1 MSFPPSR
8 GNLLFLAIMKL
19 LIIYFLVLG
28 FICIR
33 DLFKVKNFDDYVVAG
48 RKQSSPFVFMSLMA
62 TVLGASAT
70 VGIAARAESIG
81 FAAFW
86 WLGVGA
92 IGFWFQAAFLS
103 KPVHDLDV
111 RTLPEIA
118 EKTVGKTGRK
128 LVAFIIAI
136 SWIGIIAAQFAAVAG
151 FIGLVL
157 GHDAGTQSVLITAV
171 IVIVYTLLGG
181 QLSVVRTDALQ
192 FGILTLGFFA
202 VAIYLFGGFSG
213 AETAAIANG
222 TSAIANGNAAI
233 ANDTVAH
240 SAGLATFGDFSLL
253 NEKFSFA
260 DLAMMLFTVGGAY
273 FLGPDVISRNLVA
286 KDSTSARKAVIIGS
300 FAIFVFSVVIVLL
313 GMWAATYAPNADGTS
328 VNPLFR
334 LASGVLPL
342 PLAAL
347 LSVGL
352 LSALLS
358 SADTC
363 LINSAAIFGS
373 DILNTRRISVVRLL
387 VVAIGI
393 IATYLALQ
401 GKDII
406 GLLTMAYSV
415 YTPGIVAPLAVAII
429 AHKKFSIKK
438 SLWYAGVVVGGLFG
452 LIPAILAS
460 TAKIATPAYIPHI
473 GIAISLAFA
482 LASLKRKKA

>member
-1 MSFPPSR
+1 
-8 GNLLFLAIMKL
+8 MKL
-19 LIIYFLVLG
+19 LLIYFFVLG

-86 WLGVGA
+86 WLAVGA

-128 LVAFIIAI
+128 LVALIIAV

-202 VAIYLFGGFSG
+202 AAVYLFGGFSG
-213 AETAAIANG
+213 AE
-222 TSAIANGNAAI
+222 NAALQT
-233 ANDTVAH
+233 AGTLAASDSTVN
-240 SAGLATFGDFSLL
+240 SAGLATFGNFNLL
-253 NEKFSFA
+253 NEKFDAS
-260 DLAMMLFTVGGAY
+260 DLAIMLFTIGGAY

-286 KDSTSARKAVIIGS
+286 KDATSARKAVVAGS
-300 FAIFVFSVVIVLL
+300 FAILAFSVIIVLL
-313 GMWAATYAPNADGTS
+313 GMWAATYAPATAGSAT
-328 VNPLFR
+328 NPLFR

-373 DILNTRRISVVRLL
+373 DILNTRRISVVRIS
-387 VVAIGI
+387 VVVIGI

-429 AHKKFSIKK
+429 AHKKFKVKK
-438 SLWYAGVVVGGLFG
+438 TLWYAGVIIGGLFG

-460 TAKIATPAYIPHI
+460 TAKIQSPAYLPLV

-482 LASLKRKKA
+482 LASLKKK

>member
-1 MSFPPSR
+1 
-8 GNLLFLAIMKL
+8 MKL

-70 VGIAARAESIG
+70 VGIAARAENIG

-86 WLGVGA
+86 WLAVGA

-128 LVAFIIAI
+128 LVALIIAV

-157 GHDAGTQSVLITAV
+157 GHDAGTQSVLITAG

-202 VAIYLFGGFSG
+202 AAVYLFGGFSG
-213 AETAAIANG
+213 IENVAQIVAGTAAH
-222 TSAIANGNAAI
+222 S
-233 ANDTVAH
+233 VE
-240 SAGLATFGDFSLL
+240 SAGLATFGNFNLL
-253 NEKFSFA
+253 NEKFGFT

-286 KDSTSARKAVIIGS
+286 KDASSARKAVVAGS
-300 FAIFVFSVVIVLL
+300 FAILVFSVVIVLL
-313 GMWAATYAPNADGTS
+313 GMWTATYAPETGHGAGP
-328 VNPLFR
+328 VMNPLFR
-334 LASGVLPL
+334 LASDVLPL

-373 DILNTRRISVVRLL
+373 DILNTHRISVVRLL

-393 IATYLALQ
+393 IATFLALQ

-429 AHKKFSIKK
+429 AHKKFNIKK
-438 SLWYAGVVVGGLFG
+438 SLWYTGVIVGGLFG
-452 LIPAILAS
+452 LIPAILVS
-460 TAKIATPAYIPHI
+460 TAKIQTPNYIPLI
-473 GIAISLAFA
+473 GVAVSLVFALISL
-482 LASLKRKKA
+482 KKN

>member
-1 MSFPPSR
+1 
-8 GNLLFLAIMKL
+8 MKL

-202 VAIYLFGGFSG
+202 AAIYLFGGFSG
-213 AETAAIANG
+213 AENAVLQTVQNIVDGAAAIANG
-222 TSAIANGNAAI
+222 TA
-233 ANDTVAH
+233 AH

-260 DLAMMLFTVGGAY
+260 DLALMLFTVGGAY

-286 KDSTSARKAVIIGS
+286 KDSTSARKAVVIGS
-300 FAIFVFSVVIVLL
+300 FAILVFSVVIVLL
-313 GMWAATYAPNADGTS
+313 GMWAATYAPNAAGTS

-429 AHKKFSIKK
+429 AHKKFNIKK
-438 SLWYAGVVVGGLFG
+438 SLWYAGVVIGGLFG

-460 TAKIATPAYIPHI
+460 TAKIQSPAYLPLV
-473 GIAISLAFA
+473 GIAISLVFA
-482 LASLKRKKA
+482 LASLRKKS

>member
-1 MSFPPSR
+1 
-8 GNLLFLAIMKL
+8 MKL
-19 LIIYFLVLG
+19 LLIYFFVLG

-86 WLGVGA
+86 WLAVGA

-128 LVAFIIAI
+128 LVALIIAV

-202 VAIYLFGGFSG
+202 AAVYLFGGFSG
-213 AETAAIANG
+213 AENAALQTAQNLAASSS
-222 TSAIANGNAAI
+222 TAGNA
-233 ANDTVAH
+233 
-240 SAGLATFGDFSLL
+240 GLTTFGNFNLL
-253 NEKFSFA
+253 NEKFGAS
-260 DLAMMLFTVGGAY
+260 DLAIMLFTIGGAY

-286 KDSTSARKAVIIGS
+286 KDATSARKAVVAGS
-300 FAIFVFSVVIVLL
+300 FAILAFSVIIVLL
-313 GMWAATYAPNADGTS
+313 GMWAATYAPATAGSAT
-328 VNPLFR
+328 NPLFR

-373 DILNTRRISVVRLL
+373 DILNTRRISVVRIS
-387 VVAIGI
+387 VVVIGI

-429 AHKKFSIKK
+429 AHKKFKVKK
-438 SLWYAGVVVGGLFG
+438 TLWYAGVIIGGLFG

-460 TAKIATPAYIPHI
+460 TAKIQSPAYLPLV

-482 LASLKRKKA
+482 LASLKKK

>member
-1 MSFPPSR
+1 
-8 GNLLFLAIMKL
+8 MKL
-19 LIIYFLVLG
+19 LLIYFFVLG

-86 WLGVGA
+86 WLAVGA

-128 LVAFIIAI
+128 LVALIIAI

-202 VAIYLFGGFSG
+202 AAVYLFGGFSG
-213 AETAAIANG
+213 AE
-222 TSAIANGNAAI
+222 NAALQT
-233 ANDTVAH
+233 AENLAASSSTVN
-240 SAGLATFGDFSLL
+240 SAGLATFGNFNLL
-253 NEKFSFA
+253 NEKFGAS
-260 DLAMMLFTVGGAY
+260 DLAIMLFTIGGAY

-286 KDSTSARKAVIIGS
+286 KDATSARKAVVAGS
-300 FAIFVFSVVIVLL
+300 FAILAFSVIIVLL
-313 GMWAATYAPNADGTS
+313 GMWAATYAPATAGSAT
-328 VNPLFR
+328 NPLFR

-373 DILNTRRISVVRLL
+373 DILNTRRISVVRIS
-387 VVAIGI
+387 VVVIGI

-429 AHKKFSIKK
+429 AHKKFKVKK
-438 SLWYAGVVVGGLFG
+438 TLWYAGVIIGGLFG

-460 TAKIATPAYIPHI
+460 TAKIQSPAYLPLV

-482 LASLKRKKA
+482 LASLKKK

>member
-1 MSFPPSR
+1 
-8 GNLLFLAIMKL
+8 MKL

-202 VAIYLFGGFSG
+202 AAIYLFGGFSG
-213 AETAAIANG
+213 AENAVLQTEQNIVDGAVAIANG
-222 TSAIANGNAAI
+222 TA
-233 ANDTVAH
+233 AH

-253 NEKFSFA
+253 NEKFGFA
-260 DLAMMLFTVGGAY
+260 NLAMMLFTIGGAY

-286 KDSTSARKAVIIGS
+286 KDSSSARKAVVIGS
-300 FAIFVFSVVIVLL
+300 FAIIVFSVVIVLL
-313 GMWAATYAPNADGTS
+313 GMWAATYAPNAAGTS

-334 LASGVLPL
+334 LASSVLPL

-393 IATYLALQ
+393 IATFLALQ

-438 SLWYAGVVVGGLFG
+438 SLWYAGVIVGGLFG

-460 TAKIATPAYIPHI
+460 TAKIATPAYLPHI

-482 LASLKRKKA
+482 LASLKRK

>member
-1 MSFPPSR
+1 
-8 GNLLFLAIMKL
+8 MKL
-19 LIIYFLVLG
+19 LLIYFFVLG

-86 WLGVGA
+86 WLAVGA

-128 LVAFIIAI
+128 LVALIIAV

-202 VAIYLFGGFSG
+202 AAVYLFGGFSG
-213 AETAAIANG
+213 AENAALQTAENLAASSS
-222 TSAIANGNAAI
+222 TAGNA
-233 ANDTVAH
+233 
-240 SAGLATFGDFSLL
+240 GLTTFGNFNLL
-253 NEKFSFA
+253 NEKFGAS
-260 DLAMMLFTVGGAY
+260 DLAIMLFTIGGAY

-286 KDSTSARKAVIIGS
+286 KDATSARKAVVAGS
-300 FAIFVFSVVIVLL
+300 FAILAFSVIIVLL
-313 GMWAATYAPNADGTS
+313 GMWAATYAPATAGSAT
-328 VNPLFR
+328 NPLFR

-347 LSVGL
+347 LAVGL

-373 DILNTRRISVVRLL
+373 DILNTRRISVVRIS
-387 VVAIGI
+387 VVVIGI

-429 AHKKFSIKK
+429 AHKKFKVKK
-438 SLWYAGVVVGGLFG
+438 TLWYAGVIIGGLFG

-460 TAKIATPAYIPHI
+460 TAKIQSPAYLPLV

-482 LASLKRKKA
+482 LASLKKK

>member
-1 MSFPPSR
+1 
-8 GNLLFLAIMKL
+8 MKL

-48 RKQSSPFVFMSLMA
+48 RKQTAPFVFMSLMA

-86 WLGVGA
+86 WLAVGA

-103 KPVHDLDV
+103 KPVHNLDV

-128 LVAFIIAI
+128 LVALIIAV

-157 GHDAGTQSVLITAV
+157 GHDAGTLSVLITAG

-192 FGILTLGFFA
+192 FGILALGFFA
-202 VAIYLFGGFSG
+202 AAVYLFGGFSG
-213 AETAAIANG
+213 AENAMQIAAESAVGTAVG
-222 TSAIANGNAAI
+222 SA
-233 ANDTVAH
+233 AH
-240 SAGLATFGDFSLL
+240 SAVESTSAGLATFGNFNLL
-253 NEKFSFA
+253 NEKFGFT
-260 DLAMMLFTVGGAY
+260 DLVVMLFTVGGAY

-286 KDSTSARKAVIIGS
+286 KDASSARKAVVAGS
-300 FAIFVFSVVIVLL
+300 FAILVFSVVIVLL
-313 GMWAATYAPNADGTS
+313 GMWTATYAPDSAASNAADA

-387 VVAIGI
+387 VVAIGV
-393 IATYLALQ
+393 IATFLALQ

-415 YTPGIVAPLAVAII
+415 YTPGIVAPLAVAIVSY
-429 AHKKFSIKK
+429 KKFTIKK
-438 SLWYAGVVVGGLFG
+438 SLWYAGVCIGGLFG
-452 LIPAILAS
+452 LVPAILAS
-460 TAKIATPAYIPHI
+460 TVRMQTPNYIPLI
-473 GIAISLAFA
+473 GVAVSLVFALISL
-482 LASLKRKKA
+482 KKN

>member
-1 MSFPPSR
+1 
-8 GNLLFLAIMKL
+8 MKL
-19 LIIYFLVLG
+19 LLIYFFVLG

-48 RKQSSPFVFMSLMA
+48 RKQSTPFVFMSLMA

-86 WLGVGA
+86 WLAVGA

-128 LVAFIIAI
+128 LVALIIAV

-202 VAIYLFGGFSG
+202 AAVYLFGGFSG
-213 AETAAIANG
+213 AENAALQTAENLAASSS
-222 TSAIANGNAAI
+222 TAGNA
-233 ANDTVAH
+233 
-240 SAGLATFGDFSLL
+240 GLTTFGNFNLL
-253 NEKFSFA
+253 NEKFGAS
-260 DLAMMLFTVGGAY
+260 DLAIMLFTIGGAY

-286 KDSTSARKAVIIGS
+286 KDATSARKAVVAGS
-300 FAIFVFSVVIVLL
+300 FAILAFSVIIVLL
-313 GMWAATYAPNADGTS
+313 GMWAATYAPATAGSAT
-328 VNPLFR
+328 NPLFR

-373 DILNTRRISVVRLL
+373 DILNTRRISVVRIS
-387 VVAIGI
+387 VVVIGI

-429 AHKKFSIKK
+429 AHKKFKVKK
-438 SLWYAGVVVGGLFG
+438 TLWYAGVIIGGLFG

-460 TAKIATPAYIPHI
+460 TAKIQSPAYLPLV

-482 LASLKRKKA
+482 LASLKKK

>member
-1 MSFPPSR
+1 
-8 GNLLFLAIMKL
+8 MKL

-28 FICIR
+28 FICVR
-33 DLFKVKNFDDYVVAG
+33 DWFKVKNFDDYVVAG

-128 LVAFIIAI
+128 LVALIIAV

-157 GHDAGTQSVLITAV
+157 GHDAGTQAVLITAV
-171 IVIVYTLLGG
+171 IVVVYTLLGG

-202 VAIYLFGGFSG
+202 TAIYLFGGFSAVETVEPS
-213 AETAAIANG
+213 AEIAADTASGIE
-222 TSAIANGNAAI
+222 
-233 ANDTVAH
+233 
-240 SAGLATFGDFSLL
+240 TFGNFNLL
-253 NEKFSFA
+253 NEKFGFA

-286 KDSTSARKAVIIGS
+286 KDSSAARKAVVAGS
-300 FAIFVFSVVIVLL
+300 FAILVFSVIIVLL
-313 GMWAATYAPNADGTS
+313 GMWAATYAPNATGTN

-387 VVAIGI
+387 VVAIGV
-393 IATYLALQ
+393 IATFLALQ

-406 GLLTMAYSV
+406 GLLMMAYSV

-429 AHKKFSIKK
+429 AHKKFNVKK
-438 SLWYAGVVVGGLFG
+438 SLWYAGVCAGGLFG
-452 LIPAILAS
+452 LVPAILA
-460 TAKIATPAYIPHI
+460 TAKISTPAYLPHI
-473 GIAISLAFA
+473 GIAVSLVFA
-482 LASLKRKKA
+482 LVSLRQKKTEL

>member
-1 MSFPPSR
+1 
-8 GNLLFLAIMKL
+8 MKIL
-19 LIIYFLVLG
+19 LIYFFVLG
-28 FICIR
+28 FICVR
-33 DLFKVKNFDDYVVAG
+33 DLFKIKNFDDYVVAG

-118 EKTVGKTGRK
+118 EKTVGKIGRK
-128 LVAFIIAI
+128 LVAFIIAV

-157 GHDAGTQSVLITAV
+157 GHDAGTQSVLITAI

-202 VAIYLFGGFSG
+202 VAVYLFGGFSG
-213 AETAAIANG
+213 AEIATG
-222 TSAIANGNAAI
+222 TESE
-233 ANDTVAH
+233 
-240 SAGLATFGDFSLL
+240 LATFGNFNLL

-286 KDSTSARKAVIIGS
+286 KDSSAARKAVVAGS
-300 FAIFVFSVVIVLL
+300 FAILVFSVIIVML
-313 GMWAATYAPNADGTS
+313 GMWAATYSPDVATATGSTM
-328 VNPLFR
+328 NPLFR

-347 LSVGL
+347 LSIGL

-393 IATYLALQ
+393 IATFLALQ

-429 AHKKFSIKK
+429 AHKKFSFKK
-438 SLWYAGVVVGGLFG
+438 SLWYAGVCVGGLFG

-460 TAKIATPAYIPHI
+460 TAKIATPAYLPHI
-473 GIAISLAFA
+473 GIAVSLAFA
-482 LASLKRKKA
+482 IASLKRK

>member
-1 MSFPPSR
+1 
-8 GNLLFLAIMKL
+8 MKL

-70 VGIAARAESIG
+70 VGIAARAENIG

-86 WLGVGA
+86 WLAVGA

-128 LVAFIIAI
+128 LVALIIAV

-157 GHDAGTQSVLITAV
+157 GHDAGTQSVLITAG

-202 VAIYLFGGFSG
+202 AAVYLFGGF
-213 AETAAIANG
+213 ANG
-222 TSAIANGNAAI
+222 TA
-233 ANDTVAH
+233 VQ
-240 SAGLATFGDFSLL
+240 SAGLATFGNFNLL
-253 NEKFSFA
+253 NEKFGFT

-286 KDSTSARKAVIIGS
+286 KDASSARKAVVAGS
-300 FAIFVFSVVIVLL
+300 FAILVFSVVIVLL
-313 GMWAATYAPNADGTS
+313 GMWTATYAPETAHG
-328 VNPLFR
+328 VGPVMNPLFR
-334 LASGVLPL
+334 LASDVLPL

-373 DILNTRRISVVRLL
+373 DILNTHRISVVRLL

-393 IATYLALQ
+393 IATFLALQ

-429 AHKKFSIKK
+429 AHKKFNIKK
-438 SLWYAGVVVGGLFG
+438 SLWYTGVIVGGLFG
-452 LIPAILAS
+452 LIPAILVS
-460 TAKIATPAYIPHI
+460 TAKIQTPNYIPLI
-473 GIAISLAFA
+473 GVVVSLVFALISL
-482 LASLKRKKA
+482 KKN

>member
-1 MSFPPSR
+1 
-8 GNLLFLAIMKL
+8 MKL
-19 LIIYFLVLG
+19 LLIYFFVLG

-86 WLGVGA
+86 WLAVGA

-128 LVAFIIAI
+128 LVALIIAV

-202 VAIYLFGGFSG
+202 AAVYLFGGFSG
-213 AETAAIANG
+213 AE
-222 TSAIANGNAAI
+222 NAALQ
-233 ANDTVAH
+233 AAGNLAASSSTAGN
-240 SAGLATFGDFSLL
+240 AGLATFGNFNLL
-253 NEKFSFA
+253 NEKFGAS
-260 DLAMMLFTVGGAY
+260 DLAIMLFTIGGAY

-286 KDSTSARKAVIIGS
+286 KDATSARKAVVAGS
-300 FAIFVFSVVIVLL
+300 FAILAFSVIIVLL
-313 GMWAATYAPNADGTS
+313 GMWAATYAPATAGSTT
-328 VNPLFR
+328 NPLFR

-373 DILNTRRISVVRLL
+373 DILNTRRISVVRIS
-387 VVAIGI
+387 VVVIGI

-429 AHKKFSIKK
+429 AHKKFNVKK
-438 SLWYAGVVVGGLFG
+438 TLWYAGVIIGGLFG

-460 TAKIATPAYIPHI
+460 TAKIQSPAYLPLV

-482 LASLKRKKA
+482 LASLKKK

>member
-1 MSFPPSR
+1 
-8 GNLLFLAIMKL
+8 MKL

-118 EKTVGKTGRK
+118 EKTVGRTGRK
-128 LVAFIIAI
+128 LVAFIIAV

-202 VAIYLFGGFSG
+202 AAIYLFGGFSG
-213 AETAAIANG
+213 AESATLANG
-222 TSAIANGNAAI
+222 TSA
-233 ANDTVAH
+233 
-240 SAGLATFGDFSLL
+240 GLASFGNFNLL
-253 NEKFSFA
+253 NEKFSFS

-286 KDSTSARKAVIIGS
+286 KDSSSARKAVVIGS
-300 FAIFVFSVVIVLL
+300 FAILVFSVIIVLL
-313 GMWAATYAPNADGTS
+313 GMWAATYAPNVAGNS

-373 DILNTRRISVVRLL
+373 DILNTRRISVVRLI
-387 VVAIGI
+387 VVAIGV

-429 AHKKFSIKK
+429 AHKKFNIKK
-438 SLWYAGVVVGGLFG
+438 TLWYAGVVVGGLFG
-452 LIPAILAS
+452 LIPAIFAS
-460 TAKIATPAYIPHI
+460 TAKIALPAYIPHI
-473 GIAISLAFA
+473 GIAISLIFA
-482 LASLKRKKA
+482 LASLKRK

>member
-1 MSFPPSR
+1 
-8 GNLLFLAIMKL
+8 MKL
-19 LIIYFLVLG
+19 LVIYFLVLG
-28 FICIR
+28 FICVR

-48 RKQSSPFVFMSLMA
+48 RRQSAPFVFMSLMA

-70 VGIAARAESIG
+70 IGIAARAESIG

-103 KPVHDLDV
+103 KPIHDLDV
-111 RTLPEIA
+111 RTLPELA
-118 EKTVGKTGRK
+118 EKTVGKVGRK
-128 LVAFIIAI
+128 LVALIIAV

-157 GHDAGTQSVLITAV
+157 GHDAGTLSVVITAA

-192 FGILTLGFFA
+192 FGILALGFVAA
-202 VAIYLFGGFSG
+202 VVYLLGGFSG
-213 AETAAIANG
+213 VE
-222 TSAIANGNAAI
+222 SASV
-233 ANDTVAH
+233 TE
-240 SAGLATFGDFSLL
+240 FDFSLL
-253 NEKFSFA
+253 NEKFDAS

-286 KDSTSARKAVIIGS
+286 KDASSARKAVIAGS
-300 FAIFVFSVVIVLL
+300 FSILVFSVIIVLL
-313 GMWAATYAPNADGTS
+313 GMWAAQYAPDVASVVSGGGSGAKTNA
-328 VNPLFR
+328 LFR

-373 DILNTRRISVVRLL
+373 DILNTRKISVVRVI
-387 VVAIGI
+387 VVVIGL
-393 IATYLALQ
+393 IAMVLALG

-406 GLLTMAYSV
+406 SLLTMAYSV

-429 AHKKFSIKK
+429 AHKKYEIRKPF
-438 SLWYAGVVVGGLFG
+438 WYAGVCLGGLCGFV
-452 LIPAILAS
+452 PVV
-460 TAKIATPAYIPHI
+460 YMPHI
-473 GIAISLAFA
+473 GIAISLIFA
-482 LASLKRKKA
+482 LVSLKKRKNESFSH

>member
-1 MSFPPSR
+1 
-8 GNLLFLAIMKL
+8 MKL
-19 LIIYFLVLG
+19 LLIYFFVLG
-28 FICIR
+28 FICVR
-33 DLFKVKNFDDYVVAG
+33 DWFKVKNFDDYVVAG

-128 LVAFIIAI
+128 LVALIIAV

-157 GHDAGTQSVLITAV
+157 GHDAGTQSVLITAG

-202 VAIYLFGGFSG
+202 AAIYLFGGFSG
-213 AETAAIANG
+213 IENVAQIVAGTAAH
-222 TSAIANGNAAI
+222 S
-233 ANDTVAH
+233 VE
-240 SAGLATFGDFSLL
+240 SAGLATFGNFNLL
-253 NEKFSFA
+253 NEKFGFT

-286 KDSTSARKAVIIGS
+286 KDASSARKAVVAGS
-300 FAIFVFSVVIVLL
+300 FAILVFSVVIVLL
-313 GMWAATYAPNADGTS
+313 GMWAATYAPDTASSNAAGA

-373 DILNTRRISVVRLL
+373 DIMNTRRISVVRLL
-387 VVAIGI
+387 VVVVGV
-393 IATYLALQ
+393 IATFLALQ

-406 GLLTMAYSV
+406 GLLMMAYSV

-429 AHKKFSIKK
+429 AHKKFNIKK
-438 SLWYAGVVVGGLFG
+438 SLWYAGVIVGGLFG

-460 TAKIATPAYIPHI
+460 TAKIQTPAYLPHI
-473 GIAISLAFA
+473 GIAISLVFA
-482 LASLKRKKA
+482 IASLRAIQKTPQK

>member
-1 MSFPPSR
+1 
-8 GNLLFLAIMKL
+8 MKL
-19 LIIYFLVLG
+19 LLIYFFVLG

-48 RKQSSPFVFMSLMA
+48 RRQSTPFVFMSLMA

-157 GHDAGTQSVLITAV
+157 GHDAGMQSVLITAV

-192 FGILTLGFFA
+192 FGILTLGFLA
-202 VAIYLFGGFSG
+202 AAIYLFGGFSG
-213 AETAAIANG
+213 AEITTSTASGI
-222 TSAIANGNAAI
+222 
-233 ANDTVAH
+233 
-240 SAGLATFGDFSLL
+240 ATFGNFNLL
-253 NEKFSFA
+253 NDKFGFA
-260 DLAMMLFTVGGAY
+260 DLAMMLFTIGGAY

-286 KDSTSARKAVIIGS
+286 KDSSAARKAVVAGS
-300 FAIFVFSVVIVLL
+300 FAILVFSVVIVLL
-313 GMWAATYAPNADGTS
+313 GMWAATYAPNAAGTS

-393 IATYLALQ
+393 IATFLALQ

-429 AHKKFSIKK
+429 THKKFSIKK
-438 SLWYAGVVVGGLFG
+438 SLWYAGVIIGGLFG

-460 TAKIATPAYIPHI
+460 TAKIQSPAYLPLV

-482 LASLKRKKA
+482 LASLKKK

>member
-1 MSFPPSR
+1 
-8 GNLLFLAIMKL
+8 MKL
-19 LIIYFLVLG
+19 LLIYFLVLG
-28 FICIR
+28 FICVR
-33 DLFKVKNFDDYVVAG
+33 DWFKVKNFDDYVVAG
-48 RKQSSPFVFMSLMA
+48 RKQTAPFVFMSLMA

-70 VGIAARAESIG
+70 VGIAARAENIG

-103 KPVHDLDV
+103 KPIHDLDV
-111 RTLPEIA
+111 RTLPELA
-118 EKTVGKTGRK
+118 EKTVGKVGRK
-128 LVAFIIAI
+128 LVGFIIAV

-157 GHDAGTQSVLITAV
+157 GHDAGTMSVVITAA

-192 FGILTLGFFA
+192 FGILTVGFA
-202 VAIYLFGGFSG
+202 AAAIYCMVAGDSVLGTAG
-213 AETAAIANG
+213 ETATAIESTVG
-222 TSAIANGNAAI
+222 TAA
-233 ANDTVAH
+233 
-240 SAGLATFGDFSLL
+240 SLGDFSLL
-253 NEKFSFA
+253 NEKFGIA

-286 KDSTSARKAVIIGS
+286 KDATAAKKAVIVGS
-300 FAIFVFSVVIVLL
+300 FAILVFSVIIVYL
-313 GMWAATYAPNADGTS
+313 GMWAHAYAPAEG

-334 LASGVLPL
+334 LASNVLPL

-373 DILNTRRISVVRLL
+373 DILGTKRIAVVRIL
-387 VVAIGI
+387 VVIIGI
-393 IATYLALQ
+393 IAMILALG

-406 GLLTMAYSV
+406 ALLTMAYSV

-429 AHKKFSIKK
+429 AHKKFSIMKN
-438 SLWYAGVVVGGLFG
+438 LWYAGVCLGGLFG
-452 LIPAILAS
+452 LVPAILS
-460 TAKIATPAYIPHI
+460 TAKVSTPDYMPHI
-473 GIAISLAFA
+473 GIAISLIFA
-482 LASLKRKKA
+482 LGSLKKK

>member
-1 MSFPPSR
+1 
-8 GNLLFLAIMKL
+8 MKL
-19 LIIYFLVLG
+19 LLIYFFVLG

-86 WLGVGA
+86 WLAVGA

-128 LVAFIIAI
+128 LVALIIAV

-202 VAIYLFGGFSG
+202 AAVYLFGGFSG
-213 AETAAIANG
+213 AE
-222 TSAIANGNAAI
+222 NAALQ
-233 ANDTVAH
+233 AAGNLAASSSTAGN
-240 SAGLATFGDFSLL
+240 AGLATFGSFNLL
-253 NEKFSFA
+253 NEKFGAS
-260 DLAMMLFTVGGAY
+260 DLAIMLFTIGGAY

-286 KDSTSARKAVIIGS
+286 KDATSARKAVVAGS
-300 FAIFVFSVVIVLL
+300 FAILAFSVIIVLL
-313 GMWAATYAPNADGTS
+313 GMWAATYAPATAGSAT
-328 VNPLFR
+328 NPLFR

-373 DILNTRRISVVRLL
+373 DILNTRRISVVRIS
-387 VVAIGI
+387 VVVIGI

-429 AHKKFSIKK
+429 AHKKFKVKK
-438 SLWYAGVVVGGLFG
+438 TLWYAGVIIGGLFG

-460 TAKIATPAYIPHI
+460 TAKIQSPAYLPLV

-482 LASLKRKKA
+482 LASLKKK

>member
-1 MSFPPSR
+1 
-8 GNLLFLAIMKL
+8 MKL

-128 LVAFIIAI
+128 LVAFIIAV

-157 GHDAGTQSVLITAV
+157 GHDAGTLSVLITAV

-202 VAIYLFGGFSG
+202 AAIYLFGGFSG
-213 AETAAIANG
+213 LEIA
-222 TSAIANGNAAI
+222 TP
-233 ANDTVAH
+233 

-286 KDSTSARKAVIIGS
+286 KDSTSARKAVVIGS
-300 FAIFVFSVVIVLL
+300 FAILIFSVVIVLL
-313 GMWAATYAPNADGTS
+313 GMWAATYAPNAAGTS
-328 VNPLFR
+328 VNSLFR

-460 TAKIATPAYIPHI
+460 TAKIATPAYLPHI
-473 GIAISLAFA
+473 GIAVSLAFA
-482 LASLKRKKA
+482 LVSLKRKKA

>member
-1 MSFPPSR
+1 
-8 GNLLFLAIMKL
+8 MKL
-19 LIIYFLVLG
+19 LLIYFFVLG

-86 WLGVGA
+86 WLAVGA

-128 LVAFIIAI
+128 LVALIIAV

-157 GHDAGTQSVLITAV
+157 GHDAGTQSVLITAF

-202 VAIYLFGGFSG
+202 AAVYLFGGFSG
-213 AETAAIANG
+213 AENAALQTAENLAACSS
-222 TSAIANGNAAI
+222 TAGNA
-233 ANDTVAH
+233 
-240 SAGLATFGDFSLL
+240 GLTTFGNFNLL
-253 NEKFSFA
+253 NEKFGAS
-260 DLAMMLFTVGGAY
+260 DLAIMLFTIGGAY

-286 KDSTSARKAVIIGS
+286 KDATSARKAVVAGS
-300 FAIFVFSVVIVLL
+300 FAILAFSVIIVLL
-313 GMWAATYAPNADGTS
+313 GMWAATYAPATAGSAT
-328 VNPLFR
+328 NPLFR

-373 DILNTRRISVVRLL
+373 DILNTRRISVVRIS
-387 VVAIGI
+387 VVVIGI

-429 AHKKFSIKK
+429 THKKFKVKK
-438 SLWYAGVVVGGLFG
+438 TLWYAGVIIGGLFG

-460 TAKIATPAYIPHI
+460 TAKIQSPAYLPLV
-473 GIAISLAFA
+473 GIAISFAFA
-482 LASLKRKKA
+482 LASLKKK

>member
-1 MSFPPSR
+1 
-8 GNLLFLAIMKL
+8 MKL
-19 LIIYFLVLG
+19 LLIYFFVLG
-28 FICIR
+28 FICIC

-48 RKQSSPFVFMSLMA
+48 RRQTAPFVFTSLMA

-70 VGIAARAESIG
+70 IGIAARAESIG

-92 IGFWFQAAFLS
+92 VGFWFQAAFLS
-103 KPVHDLDV
+103 KPIHDLDV
-111 RTLPEIA
+111 RTLPELA
-118 EKTVGKTGRK
+118 EKTVDRTGRK
-128 LVAFIIAI
+128 LVGLIIAV
-136 SWIGIIAAQFAAVAG
+136 SWVGIIAAQFAAVAG

-157 GHDAGTQSVLITAV
+157 SHDAGALSVVVTAA

-192 FGILTLGFFA
+192 FGILTLGFA
-202 VAIYLFGGFSG
+202 ASAIYLLGGFADVSAATASG
-213 AETAAIANG
+213 ISN
-222 TSAIANGNAAI
+222 
-233 ANDTVAH
+233 
-240 SAGLATFGDFSLL
+240 FDFSLL
-253 NEKFSFA
+253 NEKFGAA

-286 KDSTSARKAVIIGS
+286 KDAGAARKAVVAGS
-300 FAIFVFSVVIVLL
+300 FAILIFSVIIVLL
-313 GMWAATYAPNADGTS
+313 GMWAAQYAPDVAGSKTNA
-328 VNPLFR
+328 LFR

-373 DILNTRRISVVRLL
+373 DILNTRRIAVVRIL
-387 VVAIGI
+387 VVVIGLV
-393 IATYLALQ
+393 AMVLALG

-415 YTPGIVAPLAVAII
+415 YTPGIVAPLAVAVIS
-429 AHKKFSIKK
+429 HKKFEIRKP
-438 SLWYAGVVVGGLFG
+438 LWYTGVCLGGLFG
-452 LIPAILAS
+452 LIPAILSSAVNFV
-460 TAKIATPAYIPHI
+460 TPAYLPHI
-473 GIAISLAFA
+473 GIFVSLLFA
-482 LASLKRKKA
+482 LAGLKRRK

>member
-1 MSFPPSR
+1 
-8 GNLLFLAIMKL
+8 MKL
-19 LIIYFLVLG
+19 LLIYFFVLG

-48 RKQSSPFVFMSLMA
+48 RKQSTLFVFMSLMA

-118 EKTVGKTGRK
+118 EKTVGKVGRK
-128 LVAFIIAI
+128 LVALIIAV

-157 GHDAGTQSVLITAV
+157 GHSAGTQSVLITAT
-171 IVIVYTLLGG
+171 IVIVYTLFGG

-213 AETAAIANG
+213 TESATQIAATAAKTAALTNVNVAQ
-222 TSAIANGNAAI
+222 SALEP
-233 ANDTVAH
+233 T
-240 SAGLATFGDFSLL
+240 SAGLATFGNFNLL
-253 NEKFSFA
+253 NEKFGFT
-260 DLAMMLFTVGGAY
+260 DLVMMLFTVGGAY

-286 KDSTSARKAVIIGS
+286 KDASSARKAVVVGS
-300 FAIFVFSVVIVLL
+300 FAILVFSVIIVLL
-313 GMWAATYAPNADGTS
+313 GMWAATYSPDTASGSTM
-328 VNPLFR
+328 NPLFR

-373 DILNTRRISVVRLL
+373 DILNTRRITVVRLL

-393 IATYLALQ
+393 IATFLALQ

-429 AHKKFSIKK
+429 AHKKFNIKK
-438 SLWYAGVVVGGLFG
+438 TLWYSGVIAGGLFG

-460 TAKIATPAYIPHI
+460 SAKIQTPAYHPHV

-482 LASLKRKKA
+482 LASLKKK

>member
-1 MSFPPSR
+1 
-8 GNLLFLAIMKL
+8 MKL
-19 LIIYFLVLG
+19 LLIYFFVLG
-28 FICIR
+28 FICVR

-48 RKQSSPFVFMSLMA
+48 RKQTAPFVFMSLMA

-86 WLGVGA
+86 WLAVGA

-103 KPVHDLDV
+103 KPVHDMDV

-128 LVAFIIAI
+128 LVAFIIAV

-157 GHDAGTQSVLITAV
+157 GHDAGTQSVLITAG

-202 VAIYLFGGFSG
+202 AAIYLFGGFSG
-213 AETAAIANG
+213 TE
-222 TSAIANGNAAI
+222 NAALQTAQRV
-233 ANDTVAH
+233 ANET
-240 SAGLATFGDFSLL
+240 SAGLATFGNFNLL
-253 NEKFSFA
+253 NEKFGFA
-260 DLAMMLFTVGGAY
+260 DLSMMLFTVGGAY

-286 KDSTSARKAVIIGS
+286 KDATAARKAVVVGS
-300 FAIFVFSVVIVLL
+300 FAILVFSVVIVLL
-313 GMWAATYAPNADGTS
+313 GMWAATYAPDAAATHATGAM
-328 VNPLFR
+328 NPLFR

-373 DILNTRRISVVRLL
+373 DILNTRRISIVRLL
-387 VVAIGI
+387 VVAIGV
-393 IATYLALQ
+393 IATFLALQ

-429 AHKKFSIKK
+429 AHKKFNIKK

-460 TAKIATPAYIPHI
+460 TVKIQTPAYLPHI

-482 LASLKRKKA
+482 LASLRRVSTPHVPK

>member
-1 MSFPPSR
+1 
-8 GNLLFLAIMKL
+8 MKL
-19 LIIYFLVLG
+19 LLIYFFVLG

-86 WLGVGA
+86 WLAVGA

-128 LVAFIIAI
+128 LVALIIAI

-202 VAIYLFGGFSG
+202 AAVYLFGGFSG
-213 AETAAIANG
+213 AE
-222 TSAIANGNAAI
+222 NAALQ
-233 ANDTVAH
+233 AAGNLAASSSTVN
-240 SAGLATFGDFSLL
+240 SAGLATFGSFNLL
-253 NEKFSFA
+253 NEKFGAS
-260 DLAMMLFTVGGAY
+260 DLAIMLFTIGGAY

-286 KDSTSARKAVIIGS
+286 KDATSARKAVVAGS
-300 FAIFVFSVVIVLL
+300 FAILAFSVIIVLL
-313 GMWAATYAPNADGTS
+313 GMWAATYAPATACS
-328 VNPLFR
+328 ATNPLFR

-373 DILNTRRISVVRLL
+373 DILNTRRISVVRIS
-387 VVAIGI
+387 VVVIGI

-429 AHKKFSIKK
+429 AHKRFKVKK
-438 SLWYAGVVVGGLFG
+438 TLWYAGVVVGGLFG

-460 TAKIATPAYIPHI
+460 TAKIQSPAYLPLV
-473 GIAISLAFA
+473 GIAVSLVFA
-482 LASLKRKKA
+482 LASLRRK

>member
-1 MSFPPSR
+1 MKI
-8 GNLLFLAIMKL
+8 LL
-19 LIIYFLVLG
+19 IYFLVLG
-28 FICIR
+28 FICVR
-33 DLFKVKNFDDYVVAG
+33 DWFKVKNFDDYVVAG
-48 RKQSSPFVFMSLMA
+48 RKQNSPFVFMSLMA

-128 LVAFIIAI
+128 LVALIIAV

-157 GHDAGTQSVLITAV
+157 GHDAGTLAVLITAV
-171 IVIVYTLLGG
+171 IVVVYTLLGG

-202 VAIYLFGGFSG
+202 AAIYLFGGFSG
-213 AETAAIANG
+213 TEIAAGRASGIA
-222 TSAIANGNAAI
+222 TLGNF
-233 ANDTVAH
+233 N
-240 SAGLATFGDFSLL
+240 LL
-253 NEKFSFA
+253 NEKFGFA

-286 KDSTSARKAVIIGS
+286 KDSSAARKAVVAGS
-300 FAIFVFSVVIVLL
+300 FAILAFSVIIVLL
-313 GMWAATYAPNADGTS
+313 GMWAATYAPNATGTS

-387 VVAIGI
+387 VVAIGV
-393 IATYLALQ
+393 IATFLALQ
-401 GKDII
+401 GRDII
-406 GLLTMAYSV
+406 GLLMMAYSV

-429 AHKKFSIKK
+429 AHKKFNVKK
-438 SLWYAGVVVGGLFG
+438 SLWYAGVCAGGLFG
-452 LIPAILAS
+452 LVPAILA
-460 TAKIATPAYIPHI
+460 TAKISTPAYLPHV
-473 GIAISLAFA
+473 GIAVSLVFALISL
-482 LASLKRKKA
+482 RQKKTEI

>member
-1 MSFPPSR
+1 
-8 GNLLFLAIMKL
+8 MKL
-19 LIIYFLVLG
+19 LLIYFFVLG

-86 WLGVGA
+86 WLAVGA

-128 LVAFIIAI
+128 LVALIIAV

-202 VAIYLFGGFSG
+202 AAVYLFGGFSG
-213 AETAAIANG
+213 FE
-222 TSAIANGNAAI
+222 NAAHSAGLAASDST
-233 ANDTVAH
+233 AN
-240 SAGLATFGDFSLL
+240 SAGLATFGNFNLL
-253 NEKFSFA
+253 DEKFGAS
-260 DLAMMLFTVGGAY
+260 DLAIMLFTIGGAY

-286 KDSTSARKAVIIGS
+286 KDATSARKAVVAGS
-300 FAIFVFSVVIVLL
+300 FAILAFSVIIVLL
-313 GMWAATYAPNADGTS
+313 GMWAATYAPATAGSTT
-328 VNPLFR
+328 NPLFR

-373 DILNTRRISVVRLL
+373 DILNTRRISVVRIS
-387 VVAIGI
+387 VIVIGI

-429 AHKKFSIKK
+429 AHKKFKVKK
-438 SLWYAGVVVGGLFG
+438 TLWYAGVIIGGLFG

-460 TAKIATPAYIPHI
+460 TAKIQCPAYLPLV

-482 LASLKRKKA
+482 LASLKKK

>member
-1 MSFPPSR
+1 
-8 GNLLFLAIMKL
+8 MKL

-202 VAIYLFGGFSG
+202 AAIYLFGGFSG
-213 AETAAIANG
+213 AENAVLQTVQNIVDGAAAIANG
-222 TSAIANGNAAI
+222 TA
-233 ANDTVAH
+233 AH

-260 DLAMMLFTVGGAY
+260 DLALMLFTVGGAY

-286 KDSTSARKAVIIGS
+286 KDSTSARKAVVIGS
-300 FAIFVFSVVIVLL
+300 FAILVFSVVIVLL
-313 GMWAATYAPNADGTS
+313 GMWAATYAPNAAGTS

-415 YTPGIVAPLAVAII
+415 YTPGIVAPLTVAII
-429 AHKKFSIKK
+429 AHKKFNIKK
-438 SLWYAGVVVGGLFG
+438 SLWYAGVIIGGLFG

-460 TAKIATPAYIPHI
+460 TIKVQSPAYIPHI

-482 LASLKRKKA
+482 LASLRKK

>member
-1 MSFPPSR
+1 
-8 GNLLFLAIMKL
+8 MKL
-19 LIIYFLVLG
+19 LLIYFFVLG

-48 RKQSSPFVFMSLMA
+48 RKQSTPFVFMSLMA

-86 WLGVGA
+86 WLAVGA

-128 LVAFIIAI
+128 LVALIIAV

-202 VAIYLFGGFSG
+202 AAVYLFGGFSG
-213 AETAAIANG
+213 AE
-222 TSAIANGNAAI
+222 NAALQT
-233 ANDTVAH
+233 AGTLAASSSTAGN
-240 SAGLATFGDFSLL
+240 AGLATFGNFNLL
-253 NEKFSFA
+253 NEKFVAS
-260 DLAMMLFTVGGAY
+260 DLAIMLFTIGGAY

-286 KDSTSARKAVIIGS
+286 KDATSARKAVVAGS
-300 FAIFVFSVVIVLL
+300 FAILTFSVIIVLL
-313 GMWAATYAPNADGTS
+313 GMWAATYAPATAGSAT
-328 VNPLFR
+328 NPLFR

-373 DILNTRRISVVRLL
+373 DILNTRRISVVRIS
-387 VVAIGI
+387 VVVIGI

-429 AHKKFSIKK
+429 AHKRFKVKK
-438 SLWYAGVVVGGLFG
+438 TLWYAGVIIGGLFG

-460 TAKIATPAYIPHI
+460 TAKIQSPAYLPLV
-473 GIAISLAFA
+473 GIAISLVFA
-482 LASLKRKKA
+482 LASLKKK

>member
-1 MSFPPSR
+1 
-8 GNLLFLAIMKL
+8 MKL
-19 LIIYFLVLG
+19 LLIYFFVLG

-86 WLGVGA
+86 WLAVGA

-128 LVAFIIAI
+128 LVALIIAV

-157 GHDAGTQSVLITAV
+157 GHDAGTQSVLITAF

-202 VAIYLFGGFSG
+202 AAVYLFGGFSG
-213 AETAAIANG
+213 AENAALQTAENLTVSCSTA
-222 TSAIANGNAAI
+222 GNA
-233 ANDTVAH
+233 
-240 SAGLATFGDFSLL
+240 GLTTFGNFNLL
-253 NEKFSFA
+253 NEKFGAS
-260 DLAMMLFTVGGAY
+260 DLAIMLFTIGGAY

-286 KDSTSARKAVIIGS
+286 KDATSARKAVVAGS
-300 FAIFVFSVVIVLL
+300 FAILAFSVIIVLL
-313 GMWAATYAPNADGTS
+313 GMWAATYAPATAGSAT
-328 VNPLFR
+328 NPLFR

-373 DILNTRRISVVRLL
+373 DILNTRRISVVRIS
-387 VVAIGI
+387 VVVIGI

-429 AHKKFSIKK
+429 AHKKFKVKK
-438 SLWYAGVVVGGLFG
+438 TLWYAGVIIGGLFG

-460 TAKIATPAYIPHI
+460 TAKIQSPAYLPLV

-482 LASLKRKKA
+482 LASLKKK

>member
-1 MSFPPSR
+1 
-8 GNLLFLAIMKL
+8 MKL
-19 LIIYFLVLG
+19 LLIYFFVLG

-86 WLGVGA
+86 WLAVGA

-128 LVAFIIAI
+128 LVALIIAV

-202 VAIYLFGGFSG
+202 AAVYLFGTSRGKSRRQQFDSG
-213 AETAAIANG
+213 QRR
-222 TSAIANGNAAI
+222 S
-233 ANDTVAH
+233 H
-240 SAGLATFGDFSLL
+240 DFRQLQ
-253 NEKFSFA
+253 SFE
-260 DLAMMLFTVGGAY
+260 
-273 FLGPDVISRNLVA
+273 
-286 KDSTSARKAVIIGS
+286 
-300 FAIFVFSVVIVLL
+300 
-313 GMWAATYAPNADGTS
+313 
-328 VNPLFR
+328 
-334 LASGVLPL
+334 
-342 PLAAL
+342 
-347 LSVGL
+347 
-352 LSALLS
+352 
-358 SADTC
+358 
-363 LINSAAIFGS
+363 
-373 DILNTRRISVVRLL
+373 
-387 VVAIGI
+387 
-393 IATYLALQ
+393 
-401 GKDII
+401 
-406 GLLTMAYSV
+406 
-415 YTPGIVAPLAVAII
+415 
-429 AHKKFSIKK
+429 
-438 SLWYAGVVVGGLFG
+438 
-452 LIPAILAS
+452 
-460 TAKIATPAYIPHI
+460 
-473 GIAISLAFA
+473 
-482 LASLKRKKA
+482 

>member
-1 MSFPPSR
+1 
-8 GNLLFLAIMKL
+8 MKL
-19 LIIYFLVLG
+19 LLIYFFVLG

-48 RKQSSPFVFMSLMA
+48 RKQRSPFVFMSLMA

-202 VAIYLFGGFSG
+202 AAIYLFGGFSD

-222 TSAIANGNAAI
+222 TAAQP
-233 ANDTVAH
+233 
-240 SAGLATFGDFSLL
+240 AGLATFGNFNLL
-253 NEKFSFA
+253 NEKFGFA
-260 DLAMMLFTVGGAY
+260 DLAMMLFTIGGAY

-286 KDSTSARKAVIIGS
+286 KDSSAARKAVVAGS
-300 FAIFVFSVVIVLL
+300 FAILVFSMIIVLL
-313 GMWAATYAPNADGTS
+313 GMWAATYAPNEAGTS

-347 LSVGL
+347 LSIGL

-393 IATYLALQ
+393 IATFLALQ

-460 TAKIATPAYIPHI
+460 TAKIATPAYLPHI
-473 GIAISLAFA
+473 GIAVSLIFA
-482 LASLKRKKA
+482 IASLKRK

>member
-1 MSFPPSR
+1 
-8 GNLLFLAIMKL
+8 MKL
-19 LIIYFLVLG
+19 LLIYFFVLG

-86 WLGVGA
+86 WLAVGA

-128 LVAFIIAI
+128 LVALIIAV

-202 VAIYLFGGFSG
+202 AAVYLFGGFSG
-213 AETAAIANG
+213 IE
-222 TSAIANGNAAI
+222 NAAHS
-233 ANDTVAH
+233 AGLTASSSTVGN
-240 SAGLATFGDFSLL
+240 AGLATFGNFNLL
-253 NEKFSFA
+253 NEKFGAS
-260 DLAMMLFTVGGAY
+260 DLAIMLFTIGGAY

-286 KDSTSARKAVIIGS
+286 KDATSARKAVVAGS
-300 FAIFVFSVVIVLL
+300 FAILAFSVIIVLL
-313 GMWAATYAPNADGTS
+313 GMWAATYAPATAGSAT
-328 VNPLFR
+328 NPLFR

-373 DILNTRRISVVRLL
+373 DILNTRRISVVRIS
-387 VVAIGI
+387 VVVIGI

-429 AHKKFSIKK
+429 AHKKFNIKK
-438 SLWYAGVVVGGLFG
+438 SLWYAGVVIGGLFG

-460 TAKIATPAYIPHI
+460 TAKIQSPAYLPLV
-473 GIAISLAFA
+473 GIAISLVFA
-482 LASLKRKKA
+482 IASLRKK

>member
-1 MSFPPSR
+1 
-8 GNLLFLAIMKL
+8 MKL
-19 LIIYFLVLG
+19 LLIYFFVLG

-86 WLGVGA
+86 WLAVGA

-128 LVAFIIAI
+128 LVALIIAV

-202 VAIYLFGGFSG
+202 AAVYLFGGFSG
-213 AETAAIANG
+213 AE
-222 TSAIANGNAAI
+222 NAALQ
-233 ANDTVAH
+233 AAGNLTASSSTVN
-240 SAGLATFGDFSLL
+240 SAGLATFGSFNLL
-253 NEKFSFA
+253 NEKFGAS
-260 DLAMMLFTVGGAY
+260 DLAIMLFTIGGAY

-286 KDSTSARKAVIIGS
+286 KDSSSARKAVVAGS
-300 FAIFVFSVVIVLL
+300 FAILAFSVIIVLL
-313 GMWAATYAPNADGTS
+313 GMWAATYAPATAS
-328 VNPLFR
+328 SATNPLFR

-373 DILNTRRISVVRLL
+373 DILNTRRISVVRIS
-387 VVAIGI
+387 VVVIGI

-429 AHKKFSIKK
+429 AHKKFKVKK
-438 SLWYAGVVVGGLFG
+438 TLWYAGVIIGGLFG

-460 TAKIATPAYIPHI
+460 TAKIQSPAYLPLV
-473 GIAISLAFA
+473 GIAISLVFA
-482 LASLKRKKA
+482 LASLKKK

>member
-1 MSFPPSR
+1 
-8 GNLLFLAIMKL
+8 MKL
-19 LIIYFLVLG
+19 LLIYFLVLG
-28 FICIR
+28 FICVR
-33 DLFKVKNFDDYVVAG
+33 DWFKVENFDDYVVAG
-48 RKQSSPFVFMSLMA
+48 RKQTAPFVFMSLMA

-70 VGIAARAESIG
+70 VGIAARAENIG

-103 KPVHDLDV
+103 KPIHDLDV
-111 RTLPEIA
+111 RTLPELA
-118 EKTVGKTGRK
+118 EKTVGKVGRK
-128 LVAFIIAI
+128 LVGFIIAV

-157 GHDAGTQSVLITAV
+157 GHDAGTMSVVITAA

-192 FGILTLGFFA
+192 FGILTVGFA
-202 VAIYLFGGFSG
+202 AAAIYCMVAGNEATLI
-213 AETAAIANG
+213 ETAAE
-222 TSAIANGNAAI
+222 NAAS
-233 ANDTVAH
+233 TVA
-240 SAGLATFGDFSLL
+240 SLGDFSLL
-253 NEKFSFA
+253 NEKFGIA

-286 KDSTSARKAVIIGS
+286 KNASAAKKAVIVGS
-300 FAIFVFSVVIVLL
+300 FAILIFSVIIVYL
-313 GMWAATYAPNADGTS
+313 GMWAHAYAPAEG

-334 LASGVLPL
+334 LASNVLPL

-373 DILNTRRISVVRLL
+373 DILGTKRIAVVRIL
-387 VVAIGI
+387 VVIIGI
-393 IATYLALQ
+393 IAMILALG

-406 GLLTMAYSV
+406 ALLTMAYSV

-429 AHKKFSIKK
+429 AHKKFAIKK
-438 SLWYAGVVVGGLFG
+438 NLWYAGVCLGGLFG
-452 LIPAILAS
+452 LIPAILS
-460 TAKIATPAYIPHI
+460 TAKISTPDYMPHI
-473 GIAISLAFA
+473 GIAISLIFA
-482 LASLKRKKA
+482 LASLRKKSC

>member
-1 MSFPPSR
+1 
-8 GNLLFLAIMKL
+8 MKL

-28 FICIR
+28 FICVR
-33 DLFKVKNFDDYVVAG
+33 DWFKVKNFDDYVVAG

-128 LVAFIIAI
+128 LVALIIAV

-157 GHDAGTQSVLITAV
+157 GHDAGTQSVLITAG

-202 VAIYLFGGFSG
+202 AAVYLFGGFSG
-213 AETAAIANG
+213 AESATSGIAATANG
-222 TSAIANGNAAI
+222 TAAP
-233 ANDTVAH
+233 
-240 SAGLATFGDFSLL
+240 SAGLATFGNFNLL
-253 NEKFSFA
+253 NEKFGFT

-286 KDSTSARKAVIIGS
+286 KDASSARKAVVAGS
-300 FAIFVFSVVIVLL
+300 FAILVFSVVIVLL
-313 GMWAATYAPNADGTS
+313 GMWAATYAPDTASSNAAS
-328 VNPLFR
+328 AVNPLFR

-373 DILNTRRISVVRLL
+373 DIMNTRRISVVRLL
-387 VVAIGI
+387 VVVVGV
-393 IATYLALQ
+393 IATFLALQ

-406 GLLTMAYSV
+406 GLLMMAYSV

-429 AHKKFSIKK
+429 AHKKFNIKK
-438 SLWYAGVVVGGLFG
+438 SLWYAGVIVGGLFG

-460 TAKIATPAYIPHI
+460 TAKIQTPAYLPHI
-473 GIAISLAFA
+473 GIAISLVFA
-482 LASLKRKKA
+482 IASLRAIQKTPQK

>member
-1 MSFPPSR
+1 
-8 GNLLFLAIMKL
+8 MKL
-19 LIIYFLVLG
+19 LLIYFLVLG
-28 FICIR
+28 FICVR
-33 DLFKVKNFDDYVVAG
+33 DWFKVKNFDDYVVAG
-48 RKQSSPFVFMSLMA
+48 RKQTAPFVFMSLMA

-103 KPVHDLDV
+103 KPIHDLDV
-111 RTLPEIA
+111 RTLPELA
-118 EKTVGKTGRK
+118 EKTVSKVGRK
-128 LVAFIIAI
+128 LVGFIIAV

-157 GHDAGTQSVLITAV
+157 GHDAGTMSVVITAA

-192 FGILTLGFFA
+192 FGILTVGFA
-202 VAIYLFGGFSG
+202 AAAIYCMVAGNGVA
-213 AETAAIANG
+213 AEAASLI
-222 TSAIANGNAAI
+222 GNAAGN
-233 ANDTVAH
+233 AAGSVA
-240 SAGLATFGDFSLL
+240 SLGDFSLL
-253 NEKFSFA
+253 NEKFGIA

-286 KDSTSARKAVIIGS
+286 KDASAAKKAVIVGS
-300 FAIFVFSVVIVLL
+300 FAILVFSVIIVYL
-313 GMWAATYAPNADGTS
+313 GMWAHAYAGGISAVAAGAGS
-328 VNPLFR
+328 AVNPLFH
-334 LASGVLPL
+334 LASNVLPL

-373 DILNTRRISVVRLL
+373 DILGTKRIAVVRIL
-387 VVAIGI
+387 VVIIGL
-393 IATYLALQ
+393 IAMILALG

-406 GLLTMAYSV
+406 ALLTMAYSV

-429 AHKKFSIKK
+429 AHKKFIIKK
-438 SLWYAGVVVGGLFG
+438 NLWYAGVCLGGLFG
-452 LIPAILAS
+452 LIPAILS
-460 TAKIATPAYIPHI
+460 TFKISTPDYMPHI
-473 GIAISLAFA
+473 GIAISLIFA
-482 LASLKRKKA
+482 LASLRKKSC